1 MLSRTADSL
10 FWMGRYTERAANLA
24 RGLAVT
30 RRMASLSATLGDE
43 DGEWRSLLVASGGEA
58 GFLAKNAAVTP
69 EAVIDWLVRDPDNA
83 SCIVSCFEAARRN
96 GRMVR
101 TALTVDMWGALN
113 DSWNRLRG
121 MDMAETEGEA
131 LPEFLEWVRERVLLF
146 NGAAQ
151 DTMLRSESWLF
162 VQLGTALERAD
173 NAARLLDV
181 RHGWLDG
188 GGTAEYAQ
196 WQAVLASL
204 SATRSYQWVYR
215 DRLDPK
221 RIAELVILRPELPR
235 SLVACFGRVKELLEA
250 IAAHQGGRRGE
261 CHRMAGAMHARL
273 SYARLDEILAI
284 GLHEF
289 LTRVIERTA
298 RLALEVE
305 RFYISA
311 GEAG

>member
-10 FWMGRYTERAANLA
+10 FWIGRYTERAANLA

-30 RRMASLSATLGDE
+30 RRMASLSVGDE
-43 DGEWRSLLVASGGEA
+43 AVEWRNLLVASGGEQA
-58 GFLAKNAAVTP
+58 FIDRERAITQD
-69 EAVIDWLVRDPDNA
+69 AVIDWLLRDPENP
-83 SCIVSCFEAARRN
+83 SSIISCFEAARQN
-96 GRMVR
+96 GRAVR

-113 DSWNRLRG
+113 DTWNRLRKL
-121 MDMAETEGEA
+121 DMAETEGEA
-131 LPEFLEWVRERVLLF
+131 LPQFLEWVRERVLLF

-162 VQLGTALERAD
+162 IQLGTALERAD
-173 NAARLLDV
+173 NTARLLDV
-181 RHGWLDG
+181 RQGWLAGDG
-188 GGTAEYAQ
+188 TVEYAQ

-204 SATRSYQWVYR
+204 SATRSYQWVFR
-215 DRLDPK
+215 DRLDPR

-261 CHRMAGAMHARL
+261 CHRMAGAIHARL
-273 SYARLDEILAI
+273 AYARLDDILEL
-284 GLHEF
+284 GLHDF

-298 RLALEVE
+298 RLGAEIQRL
-305 RFYISA
+305 YIDK
-311 GEAG
+311 